1 MSLAHIM
8 EEIVLP
14 IVSVIVTAIGA
25 IIYKHKKNKGEK

>member
-14 IVSVIVTAIGA
+14 IVGVVTAAIVT
-25 IIYKHKKNKGEK
+25 YLHKKKGKK